1 MLDIVLVAGSSRPD
15 SQSAKVAHFL
25 RQRLITLGKTSAELS
40 QIIDL
45 GTGPLPLWPAEDKGT
60 WPDYSQRLKSAD
72 AVVVIAPEWNGMA
85 GPAIKNFFIYA
96 SKAELAHKP
105 GLLVGVSSGIGGG
118 SPIAELRSSSYKNC
132 RVNYLP
138 EHLIIRQVTK
148 VLNDEQPVSEDDT
161 RIRARIDY
169 TLDILAQYGEAL
181 KPVRA
186 NIDLSDPAFT
196 NGM

>member
-25 RQRLITLGKTSAELS
+25 RQRLIALGKTSAELS
-40 QIIDL
+40 QVIDL

-60 WPDYSQRLKSAD
+60 WADYSQRLKSAD

-148 VLNDEQPVSEDDT
+148 VLNDEQPASDDDS

-169 TLDILAQYGEAL
+169 ALDILAQYGEAL

>member
-25 RQRLITLGKTSAELS
+25 RHRLIALGKTRAELS
-40 QIIDL
+40 QVIDL
-45 GTGPLPLWPAEDKGT
+45 GTGPLPLWPAEDNGT
-60 WPDYSQRLKSAD
+60 WADYSQRLKSAD

-148 VLNDEQPVSEDDT
+148 VLNDEQPASEDDG

-169 TLDILAQYGEAL
+169 ALDILAQYGEAL

>member
-25 RQRLITLGKTSAELS
+25 RQRLIALGKTRAELS
-40 QIIDL
+40 QVIDL
-45 GTGPLPLWPAEDKGT
+45 GTGPLPLWPAEDNGT

-148 VLNDEQPVSEDDT
+148 VLNDEQPASEDDG

-169 TLDILAQYGEAL
+169 ALDILAQYGEAL

>member
-25 RQRLITLGKTSAELS
+25 RQRLIALGKTSTERS
-40 QIIDL
+40 HVIDL
-45 GTGPLPLWPAEDKGT
+45 GTGPLPLWPAEDQGA
-60 WPDYSQRLKSAD
+60 WADYSPRLQRAD
-72 AVVVIAPEWNGMA
+72 ALVIIAPEWNGMA

-132 RVNYLP
+132 RINYLP
-138 EHLIIRQVTK
+138 EHLIIRSVTK
-148 VLNDEQPVSEDDT
+148 VLNDEQPAGEDDS

>member
-25 RQRLITLGKTSAELS
+25 RQRLIALGKTSAELS
-40 QIIDL
+40 QVIDL

-60 WPDYSQRLKSAD
+60 WADYSQRLKSAD

-138 EHLIIRQVTK
+138 EHLIIRQVTQ
-148 VLNDEQPVSEDDT
+148 VLNDEQPASEDDS

-169 TLDILAQYGEAL
+169 ALDILAQYGEAL

>member
-25 RQRLITLGKTSAELS
+25 RQRLIALGKTRAELS
-40 QIIDL
+40 QVIDL
-45 GTGPLPLWPAEDKGT
+45 GTGPLPLWPAEDNGT
-60 WPDYSQRLKSAD
+60 WADYSKRLKSAD

-148 VLNDEQPVSEDDT
+148 VLNDEQPASEDDG

-169 TLDILAQYGEAL
+169 ALDILAQYGEAL

>member
-1 MLDIVLVAGSSRPD
+1 MLDIVLVSGSSRPD

-25 RQRLITLGKTSAELS
+25 RQRLIALGKTSAELS
-40 QIIDL
+40 QVIDL

-60 WPDYSQRLKSAD
+60 WADYSQRLKSAD

-132 RVNYLP
+132 RINYLP

-148 VLNDEQPVSEDDT
+148 VLNDEQPASDDDS

-169 TLDILAQYGEAL
+169 ALDILAQYGEAL